1 MNFFWHRAYP
11 LDVPY
16 QVDLTRYSSVPE
28 LLRHAIE
35 QRPDAIAFDDGRR
48 QMTYRAF
55 GEHASALS
63 AYLVAALGL
72 RSGERVAIMIPN
84 DMAYPVTALAVLEA
98 GLVLVN
104 VNPMY
109 TPRELEHQLRDSGTT
124 AIVIARPLIG
134 KMDAVLQRL
143 NINRIIAV
151 DVDTPWIPDACDA
164 PGSPVSFDLAIDR
177 GRGLA
182 FVPPTIRRASTA
194 LLQYTGGTVG
204 PSKGAVLSHGN
215 LTANVL
221 QIEAWFGA
229 HLRHDRETFLTALPL
244 YHVFALT
251 LNFLYGM
258 LIGARLVLIAN
269 PKDLP
274 TLVQRMQQQRLT
286 FICGVNTLFAGLMS
300 TPGFDRIDF
309 SDLRMTLGGGAATQ
323 SAVARRWRA
332 QTGVCITEG
341 YGMTETSPA
350 LCTNPTPTR
359 EFDGSIGFPLP
370 MTELTLRD
378 EHNRDVP
385 IGEIGEVCARGP
397 QIMSGYWNAPEANA
411 LAFTADGFFRTGD
424 IARMDDHGRFYLVD
438 RKKDMVLVSGFSV
451 FPTEIEAICAEHW
464 GVAEAACIGV
474 PDART
479 GEAVKVH
486 IVRADPRLSAE
497 DLIAH
502 CRLHLTAYKVPR
514 HVQFADEL
522 PKSPVGKI
530 LRRMLREETSVSV
543 SPSDSSI
550 TQSQSS

>member
-28 LLRHAIE
+28 LLRHAIG
-35 QRPDAIAFDDGRR
+35 QRPDAVAFDDGHR
-48 QMTYRAF
+48 QVSYRAF
-55 GEHASALS
+55 GEQATALS

-72 RSGERVAIMIPN
+72 RAGERVAVMVPN
-84 DMAYPVTALAVLEA
+84 DIAYPITALAVLEA

-109 TPRELEHQLRDSGTT
+109 TPRELEHQLRDSGSA
-124 AIVIARPLIG
+124 AIVIARSLLG
-134 KMDAVLQRL
+134 KMEPVLRQL
-143 NINRIIAV
+143 SIDRIIAV
-151 DVDTPWIPDACDA
+151 DVDTAWIPGASEA
-164 PGSPVSFDLAIDR
+164 PGNPTTFELAIER

-221 QIEAWFGA
+221 QTEAWFGA
-229 HLRHDRETFLTALPL
+229 QLRHDREVFLTALPL

-258 LIGARLVLIAN
+258 LIGARLVLITN

-274 TLVQRMQQQRLT
+274 TLVRHMQQQRLT
-286 FICGVNTLFAGLMS
+286 FISGVNTLFAGLMT

-309 SDLRMTLGGGAATQ
+309 SALRMTLGGGAATQ
-323 SAVARRWRA
+323 PAVARRWRA
-332 QTGVCITEG
+332 HTGVCITEG
-341 YGMTETSPA
+341 YGMTEASPA
-350 LCTNPTPTR
+350 LCTNPAPTD

-378 EHNRDVP
+378 EYNRDVP
-385 IGEIGEVCARGP
+385 IGEVGEVCARGP
-397 QIMSGYWNAPEANA
+397 QMMSGYWNAPEANA

-424 IARMDDHGRFYLVD
+424 IARMDDRGRFYLVD

-451 FPTEIEAICAEHW
+451 FPSEIEAVCAEHW

-474 PDART
+474 PDGRT

-486 IVRADPRLSAE
+486 IVRADPRLTAE

-502 CRLHLTAYKVPR
+502 CRQHLTAYKVPR
-514 HVQFADEL
+514 HVQFVDEL

-530 LRRMLREETSVSV
+530 LRRMLREPTCPPAAV
-543 SPSDSSI
+543 PSS
-550 TQSQSS
+550 

>member
-35 QRPDAIAFDDGRR
+35 QRPDAIAFDDGRQ

-55 GEHASALS
+55 GEQASALS

-84 DMAYPVTALAVLEA
+84 DMAYPITALAVLEA

-124 AIVIARPLIG
+124 AIVIARTLLG
-134 KMDAVLQRL
+134 KMGSVLQRL
-143 NINRIIAV
+143 NIDRIIAV
-151 DVDTPWIPDACDA
+151 DVDTSWIPGSCES
-164 PGSPVSFDLAIDR
+164 PGNPTSFELAIER
-177 GRGLA
+177 GSGLA
-182 FVPPTIRRASTA
+182 FVPPAIRRGSTA

-221 QIEAWFGA
+221 QVEAWLGA
-229 HLRHDRETFLTALPL
+229 QLRRDREVFLTALPL
-244 YHVFALT
+244 YHAYALT

-258 LIGARLVLIAN
+258 LIGARLVLVTN

-286 FICGVNTLFAGLMS
+286 FISGVNTLFVGLMN

-309 SDLRMTLGGGAATQ
+309 SDLHMTLGGGAATQ
-323 SAVARRWRA
+323 PAVARRWRA
-332 QTGVCITEG
+332 QTGVCITEA
-341 YGMTETSPA
+341 YGMTEASPA
-350 LCTNPTPTR
+350 LCTNPIPTH

-370 MTELTLRD
+370 MTEVTLRD
-378 EHNRDVP
+378 EYNRDVP
-385 IGEIGEVCARGP
+385 IGEIGELCARGP
-397 QIMSGYWNAPEANA
+397 QMMSGYWNAPEANA
-411 LAFTADGFFRTGD
+411 LAFTSDGFFRTGD

-451 FPTEIEAICAEHW
+451 FPSEIEAVCAEHW
-464 GVAEAACIGV
+464 GVAEAACVGV

-486 IVRADPRLSAE
+486 VVRSDARLSAE

-514 HVQFADEL
+514 HVQFVEEL

-530 LRRMLREETSVSV
+530 LRRMLREETRTA
-543 SPSDSSI
+543 PPPTTEATIPPRSS
-550 TQSQSS
+550 

>member
-16 QVDLTRYSSVPE
+16 QVDLTQYSSVPE

-35 QRPDAIAFDDGRR
+35 QRPDAIAFDDGQR
-48 QMTYRAF
+48 QMSYRAF
-55 GEHASALS
+55 GEQASALS

-72 RSGERVAIMIPN
+72 RSGERVAVMVPN
-84 DMAYPVTALAVLEA
+84 DIAYPVTALAVLEA

-109 TPRELEHQLRDSGTT
+109 TPRELEHQLRESGCA
-124 AIVIARPLIG
+124 AIIIARPLLG
-134 KMDAVLQRL
+134 KMDAVLKL
-143 NINRIIAV
+143 LGIERIIAV
-151 DVDTPWIPDACDA
+151 DIDTPWIPGACEA
-164 PGSPVSFDLAIDR
+164 PGNPTSFETAIER

-182 FVPPTIRRASTA
+182 FVPPTIRRGSTA

-221 QIEAWFGA
+221 QTDAWFGSQ
-229 HLRHDRETFLTALPL
+229 LRRDREVILTALPL
-244 YHVFALT
+244 YHVFALGV
-251 LNFLYGM
+251 NFLYGM

-274 TLVQRMQQQRLT
+274 ALVQRMQREKIT
-286 FICGVNTLFAGLMS
+286 FVTGVNTLFAGMLN
-300 TPGFDRIDF
+300 TPGINRVDF
-309 SDLRMTLGGGAATQ
+309 SELHMTLGGGAAIQ
-323 SAVARRWRA
+323 PAVARRWRA
-332 QTGVCITEG
+332 LTGVCLTEG
-341 YGMTETSPA
+341 YGMTEASPV
-350 LCTNPTPTR
+350 LCTNPTPTV
-359 EFDGSIGFPLP
+359 EFDGSVGFPLP

-385 IGEIGEVCARGP
+385 IGDVGEVCARGP
-397 QIMSGYWNAPEANA
+397 QMMSGYWNAPEANA

-424 IARMDDHGRFYLVD
+424 IARMDDRGRFYLVD

-451 FPTEIEAICAEHW
+451 FPSEIEAICAEHW
-464 GVAEAACIGV
+464 GVAEVACVGV
-474 PDART
+474 PDPRT
-479 GEAVKVH
+479 GEAVKVY

-497 DLIAH
+497 ELTAH
-502 CRLHLTAYKVPR
+502 CRQHLTAYKVPR
-514 HVQFADEL
+514 HVQFVDEL

-530 LRRMLREETSVSV
+530 LRRMLRDTHRPAA
-543 SPSDSSI
+543 PSS
-550 TQSQSS
+550 